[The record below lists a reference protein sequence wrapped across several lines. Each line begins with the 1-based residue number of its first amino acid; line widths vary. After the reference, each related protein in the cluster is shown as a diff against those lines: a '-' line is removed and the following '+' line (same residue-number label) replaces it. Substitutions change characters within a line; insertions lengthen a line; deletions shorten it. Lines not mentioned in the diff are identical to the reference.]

1 MPQYT
6 LYVCCL
12 WQENVVL
19 SSEVGDDLD
28 QVEAVQ
34 RTVDDFQKV
43 HVHFKLI
50 SKYRHVHVD
59 ISVARAC

>member
-1 MPQYT
+1 M
-6 LYVCCL
+6 CCL

-34 RTVDDFQKV
+34 RKVDDFQKV
-43 HVHFKLI
+43 HVHFKLVLNT
-50 SKYRHVHVD
+50 HVIMNMYV
-59 ISVARAC
+59 IRQGAC